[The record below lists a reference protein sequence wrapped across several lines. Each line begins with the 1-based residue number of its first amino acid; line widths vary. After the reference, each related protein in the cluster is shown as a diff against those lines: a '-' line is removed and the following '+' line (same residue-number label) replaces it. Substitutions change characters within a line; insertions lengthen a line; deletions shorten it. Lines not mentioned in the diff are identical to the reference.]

1 MTWLTRHPFT
11 ASAIAAISGPPNAT
25 KGMQRTAPN
34 TGSRGRLQPVL
45 RWAGAEMPRSDPF
58 DFSEF
63 GAGRAARTPPVQPHT
78 ADESRGPTPNRVFDT
93 GFDPFADRRS
103 GGSDTRHED
112 VFAPRTAGALGAEA
126 LTVARPPMA
135 LFALAF
141 ALAALGVAIGL
152 LWGPRLAAAFAGW
165 LLAGP
170 VAIGVLA
177 EFTRVDTRRRT
188 HAVYSAPR
196 WVPNVYWAILGVCLL
211 GIAVGAWHIAL
222 WAGTL

>member
-1 MTWLTRHPFT
+1 
-11 ASAIAAISGPPNAT
+11 
-25 KGMQRTAPN
+25 
-34 TGSRGRLQPVL
+34 
-45 RWAGAEMPRSDPF
+45 MPRSDPF

-63 GAGRAARTPPVQPHT
+63 GAGRAARTPPPQ
-78 ADESRGPTPNRVFDT
+78 APTTGQAPARPPNRLFDT
-93 GFDPFADRRS
+93 GFDPFADQRS
-103 GGSDTRHED
+103 SGSGTEHPDA
-112 VFAPRTAGALGAEA
+112 FGPRSADALGAEA
-126 LTVARPPMA
+126 LTVAHPPVA

-141 ALAALGVAIGL
+141 ALAAVGLAIGL
-152 LWGPRLAAAFAGW
+152 AWGPRLGAAFAGW

-177 EFTRVDTRRRT
+177 EYSRVDTRRRT